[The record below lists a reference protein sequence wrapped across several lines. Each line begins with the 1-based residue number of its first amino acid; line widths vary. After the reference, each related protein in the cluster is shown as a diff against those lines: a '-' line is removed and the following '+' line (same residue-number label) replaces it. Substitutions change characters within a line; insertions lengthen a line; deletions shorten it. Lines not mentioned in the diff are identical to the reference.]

1 MDRRLGDAQL
11 AGSSA
16 EAFLVSD
23 KIESNNMLEVN
34 LRWFHKYSINHSK

>member
-1 MDRRLGDAQL
+1 MKLQPPYLLMDSGLGDVQFT
-11 AGSSA
+11 GSSA

-34 LRWFHKYSINHSK
+34 LR